1 MYDLAD
7 VLDVSPLTA
16 VEPGTSI
23 LVSGPAM
30 TGTEDLATEVLASG
44 ARQGDGAVAVTTGGT
59 AARTIETIRELAPDA
74 DPARLA
80 AIDCRGEG
88 DSGADETD
96 AGAYV
101 YQVADPSDLT
111 GMGIGITESFERLEE
126 YGVERCRLGLS
137 SLSTMLTYTDQQTV
151 FKFCHVVTSRI
162 DTAGYL
168 SAFTI
173 DSSAHDQQTLQVV
186 KQPFDGLIEVR
197 EREGTREAR
206 VLGVEPDPSE
216 WVAL

>member
-1 MYDLAD
+1 MYDLSA
-7 VLDVSPLTA
+7 VLDVTALTA
-16 VEPGTSI
+16 VDPGTSLLI
-23 LVSGPAM
+23 AGPAM
-30 TGTEDLATEVLASG
+30 TGTEELTLEILASG
-44 ARQGDGAVAVTTGGT
+44 AREGDGAVSVSTSGT
-59 AARTIETIRELAPDA
+59 ADQTIERIRELAPGA

-88 DSGADETD
+88 NTGGEETGD
-96 AGAYV
+96 GAYRYHV
-101 YQVADPSDLT
+101 GDPSDLT
-111 GMGIGITESFERLEE
+111 GMGIGITESFERLDE
-126 YGVERCRLGLS
+126 YGVDRSRLALS

-162 DTAGYL
+162 DTAGHL

-197 EREGTREAR
+197 ERDGTREAR

-216 WVAL
+216 WVTL